1 MTAFVL
7 GMSAGIAIAF
17 LVAGWFTFAKRSP
30 VVTIDPWWLENEDRW
45 ASLRPVLLKE
55 RAANGRRPSDG

>member
-1 MTAFVL
+1 
-7 GMSAGIAIAF
+7 
-17 LVAGWFTFAKRSP
+17 
-30 VVTIDPWWLENEDRW
+30 LENEDRW